1 MDTIKEDD
9 VIVFYKTV
17 QGVINQ
23 NSKPNLTSEM
33 ISIFIESAK
42 KLCKQRLWK
51 WVLFSKICPRNS
63 KYSSN
68 KSARKR

>member
-33 ISIFIESAK
+33 ISTFIESAK
-42 KLCKQRLWK
+42 KLCKQRL
-51 WVLFSKICPRNS
+51 
-63 KYSSN
+63 
-68 KSARKR
+68 

>member
-17 QGVINQ
+17 QGGVINQ

-42 KLCKQRLWK
+42 KLCKQRL
-51 WVLFSKICPRNS
+51 
-63 KYSSN
+63 
-68 KSARKR
+68 